1 MLKLNKN
8 IKKYFH
14 TKKTLVSKVYQPL
27 LYIYIYIYNNLLHGI
42 GPNKSVTIIRILTN
56 ERTFMF
62 IYLFIYFPHR
72 PWGPFKQR
80 PDSMN
85 EYQDS

>member
-27 LYIYIYIYNNLLHGI
+27 IYIYNNLLHGI

-62 IYLFIYFPHR
+62 IYLFIFLTVRGGHLSNV
-72 PWGPFKQR
+72 R

>member
-27 LYIYIYIYNNLLHGI
+27 LYIYNNLLHGI

-62 IYLFIYFPHR
+62 IYLFIFLTVRGGHLSNVR
-72 PWGPFKQR
+72 IL
-80 PDSMN
+80 
-85 EYQDS
+85 

>member
-1 MLKLNKN
+1 MKN

-14 TKKTLVSKVYQPL
+14 KKKKNISFKSL
-27 LYIYIYIYNNLLHGI
+27 
-42 GPNKSVTIIRILTN
+42 SVTIIRILTN
-56 ERTFMF
+56 ERTFLF
-62 IYLFIYFPHR
+62 IYLFIFLTVRGGHLSNV
-72 PWGPFKQR
+72 R

>member
-27 LYIYIYIYNNLLHGI
+27 IYIYIYIY
-42 GPNKSVTIIRILTN
+42 ILQFTAWN
-56 ERTFMF
+56 WTE
-62 IYLFIYFPHR
+62 
-72 PWGPFKQR
+72 
-80 PDSMN
+80 
-85 EYQDS
+85 

>member
-27 LYIYIYIYNNLLHGI
+27 LYIYIYIYI
-42 GPNKSVTIIRILTN
+42 TIYCMELDRINPSPSLG
-56 ERTFMF
+56 F
-62 IYLFIYFPHR
+62 
-72 PWGPFKQR
+72 
-80 PDSMN
+80 
-85 EYQDS
+85 